1 MDMNYGFIRASNIDE
16 AASAQRSAIT
26 ELAERTKHHIEGWV
40 IDCSPHDPNPKPR
53 DFARLLEPLAEGD
66 TLVCAALE
74 NLGNSMEAV
83 AALIVFCNGKG
94 VTVHAVA
101 GGFHIE
107 SGPFADSFGRVLSFC
122 IALSDRLAAQRRA
135 ETEAAA
141 AQGRIPI
148 PSPSHGPRTGFRHP
162 KQSLKLY
169 PKEAQIRALL
179 QQRVPI
185 YRIAEQFGVSP
196 NTVRSYIRRYIY
208 TQE

>member
-1 MDMNYGFIRASNIDE
+1 MDMNYGFIRASNLNE
-16 AASAQRSAIT
+16 ATDAQRNAIT
-26 ELAERTKHHIEGWV
+26 ELAERTQHHIEGWV
-40 IDCSPHDPNPKPR
+40 IDCSPLDPNPKPR
-53 DFARLLEPLAEGD
+53 DFARLLAPLAEGD

-83 AALIVFCNGKG
+83 AALLAFCNGKG

-107 SGPFADSFGRVLSFC
+107 SGPFADSFGRVLSFS
-122 IALSDRLAAQRRA
+122 IALSAHLDAQRRA
-135 ETEAAA
+135 EAEAA

-148 PSPSHGPRTGFRHP
+148 PSSSHGPRTGFRHP

-208 TQE
+208 TPE

>member
-1 MDMNYGFIRASNIDE
+1 MDMNYGFIRASNLNE
-16 AASAQRSAIT
+16 ATDAQRNAIT
-26 ELAERTKHHIEGWV
+26 ELAERTQHHIEGWV
-40 IDCSPHDPNPKPR
+40 IDCSPLDPNPKPR
-53 DFARLLEPLAEGD
+53 DFARLLEPLASGD

-83 AALIVFCNGKG
+83 AALLAFCNGKG

-107 SGPFADSFGRVLSFC
+107 SGPFADSFGRVLSFS

-135 ETEAAA
+135 EAEAAA
-141 AQGRIPI
+141 AQGRIPRQY
-148 PSPSHGPRTGFRHP
+148 PTHGPRTGFRHP

-208 TQE
+208 TPE

>member
-1 MDMNYGFIRASNIDE
+1 MGMNYGFIRASNIDE

-40 IDCSPHDPNPKPR
+40 IDCSPLDPNPKPR
-53 DFARLLEPLAEGD
+53 DFARLLKPLSEGD

-83 AALIVFCNGKG
+83 AALLAFCNGKG

-107 SGPFADSFGRVLSFC
+107 SGPFADSFGRILSFS
-122 IALSDRLAAQRRA
+122 IALSAHLDAQRRA
-135 ETEAAA
+135 EAAA
-141 AQGRIPI
+141 AQGRIPRQA
-148 PSPSHGPRTGFRHP
+148 PTHGPRTGFRHP

-169 PKEAQIRALL
+169 PNEAQIRALL

-185 YRIAEQFGVSP
+185 YRIAEQLGVSP

>member
-16 AASAQRSAIT
+16 AAYAQRNAIT
-26 ELAERTKHHIEGWV
+26 ELAERTQHHIEGWV
-40 IDCSPHDPNPKPR
+40 IDCSPLDSNPKPR

-83 AALIVFCNGKG
+83 AALLAFCNGKG

-101 GGFHIE
+101 GDFHIE
-107 SGPFADSFGRVLSFC
+107 SGPFADSFERILSFC

-135 ETEAAA
+135 EAA

-148 PSPSHGPRTGFRHP
+148 PSPSHGPRSGFRHP

-169 PKEAQIRALL
+169 PMEAQIRALL

-208 TQE
+208 TPE

>member
-1 MDMNYGFIRASNIDE
+1 MDMNYGFIRASNLNE
-16 AASAQRSAIT
+16 ATDAQRNAIT
-26 ELAERTKHHIEGWV
+26 ELAERTQHHIEGWV
-40 IDCSPHDPNPKPR
+40 IDCSPLDPNPKPR
-53 DFARLLEPLAEGD
+53 DFARLLEPLASGD

-83 AALIVFCNGKG
+83 AALLAFCNGKG

-107 SGPFADSFGRVLSFC
+107 SGPFADSFERVLSFS
-122 IALSDRLAAQRRA
+122 IALSGRLAAQRRA
-135 ETEAAA
+135 EAT
-141 AQGRIPI
+141 AQGRIPT
-148 PSPSHGPRTGFRHP
+148 PYPTHGPSTGFRHP

-169 PKEAQIRALL
+169 PNEAQIRALL

-208 TQE
+208 TPE

>member
-1 MDMNYGFIRASNIDE
+1 MTMNYGFIRASNLNE
-16 AASAQRSAIT
+16 ATDAQRNAIT
-26 ELAERTKHHIEGWV
+26 ELAERTQHHIEGWV
-40 IDCSPHDPNPKPR
+40 IDCSPLDPNPKPR
-53 DFARLLEPLAEGD
+53 DFARLLEPLASGD

-83 AALIVFCNGKG
+83 AALLVFCNGKG

-107 SGPFADSFGRVLSFC
+107 SGPYADSFGRVFSFC
-122 IALSDRLAAQRRA
+122 IALSDRLNAQRRA
-135 ETEAAA
+135 EAAA
-141 AQGRIPI
+141 AQRRIPS

-169 PKEAQIRALL
+169 PNEAQIRALL

-208 TQE
+208 TPE

>member
-1 MDMNYGFIRASNIDE
+1 MDMNYGFIRASNLDE
-16 AASAQRSAIT
+16 AAYAQRNAIT
-26 ELAERTKHHIEGWV
+26 ELAERTQHHIEGWV
-40 IDCSPHDPNPKPR
+40 IDCSPLDPNPKPR
-53 DFARLLEPLAEGD
+53 DFARLLAPLAEGD

-74 NLGNSMEAV
+74 NLGGDMEAV
-83 AALIVFCNGKG
+83 AALLAFCNGKG

-107 SGPFADSFGRVLSFC
+107 SGPFADSFGRVLSFS

-135 ETEAAA
+135 EAEAAA
-141 AQGRIPI
+141 AQGRIPRQY
-148 PSPSHGPRTGFRHP
+148 PTHGPRTGFRHP

-208 TQE
+208 TPE

>member
-16 AASAQRSAIT
+16 AAYAQRNAIT
-26 ELAERTKHHIEGWV
+26 ELAERTQHHIEGWV
-40 IDCSPHDPNPKPR
+40 IDCSPLDSNPKPR

-83 AALIVFCNGKG
+83 AALLAFCNGKG

-107 SGPFADSFGRVLSFC
+107 SGPFADSFERILSFC

-135 ETEAAA
+135 EAA

-148 PSPSHGPRTGFRHP
+148 PSPSPSHGPRSGFRHP

-169 PKEAQIRALL
+169 PMEAQIRALL

-208 TQE
+208 TPE

>member
-26 ELAERTKHHIEGWV
+26 ELAERTKHHIEGWI
-40 IDCSPHDPNPKPR
+40 IDCSPLDPNPKPR
-53 DFARLLEPLAEGD
+53 DFARLLKPLSEGD

-83 AALIVFCNGKG
+83 AALLAFCNGKG
-94 VTVHAVA
+94 VAVHAVA

-107 SGPFADSFGRVLSFC
+107 SGPFADSFERVLSFS
-122 IALSDRLAAQRRA
+122 IALSAHLDAQRRA
-135 ETEAAA
+135 EVEAAA
-141 AQGRIPI
+141 AQGRIPRQA
-148 PSPSHGPRTGFRHP
+148 PTHGPRTGSRHP

-185 YRIAEQFGVSP
+185 FRIAEQLGVAP
-196 NTVRSYIRRYIY
+196 ATVSSYVRRYIY

>member
-1 MDMNYGFIRASNIDE
+1 MDMNYGFIRASNLNE
-16 AASAQRSAIT
+16 ATDAQRNAIT
-26 ELAERTKHHIEGWV
+26 ELAERTQHHIEGWV
-40 IDCSPHDPNPKPR
+40 IDCSPLDPNPKPR
-53 DFARLLEPLAEGD
+53 DFASLLEPLASGD

-83 AALIVFCNGKG
+83 AALLAFCNGKG

-107 SGPFADSFGRVLSFC
+107 SGPFADSFGRVLSFS

-135 ETEAAA
+135 EAEAAA
-141 AQGRIPI
+141 AQGRIPRQY
-148 PSPSHGPRTGFRHP
+148 PTHGPRTGFRHP

-208 TQE
+208 TPE

>member
-1 MDMNYGFIRASNIDE
+1 MNYGFIRASNIDE
-16 AASAQRSAIT
+16 AAYAQRNAIT
-26 ELAERTKHHIEGWV
+26 ELAERTQHHIEGWV
-40 IDCSPHDPNPKPR
+40 IDCSSLDPNPKPR
-53 DFARLLEPLAEGD
+53 DFARLLEPLASGD

-74 NLGNSMEAV
+74 NLGGDMEAV
-83 AALIVFCNGKG
+83 AALLAFCNGKG

-107 SGPFADSFGRVLSFC
+107 SGPFADSFGRVLSFS

-135 ETEAAA
+135 EAAA
-141 AQGRIPI
+141 KGRIPRQY
-148 PSPSHGPRTGFRHP
+148 PTHGPRTGFRHP

-208 TQE
+208 TPE

>member
-1 MDMNYGFIRASNIDE
+1 MDMNYGFIRASNLNE

-40 IDCSPHDPNPKPR
+40 IDCSPLDPNPKPR
-53 DFARLLEPLAEGD
+53 DFARLLEPLSEGD

-83 AALIVFCNGKG
+83 AALLVFCNGKG

-107 SGPFADSFGRVLSFC
+107 SGPFADSFGRVLSFS

-135 ETEAAA
+135 EAEAAA
-141 AQGRIPI
+141 AQGRIPRQY
-148 PSPSHGPRTGFRHP
+148 PTHGPRTGFRHP

-208 TQE
+208 TPE

>member
-16 AASAQRSAIT
+16 AAYAQRNAIT
-26 ELAERTKHHIEGWV
+26 ELAERTQHHIEGWV
-40 IDCSPHDPNPKPR
+40 IDCSPLDSNPKPR

-83 AALIVFCNGKG
+83 AALLAFCNGKG

-107 SGPFADSFGRVLSFC
+107 SGPFADSFERILSFC

-135 ETEAAA
+135 EAA

-148 PSPSHGPRTGFRHP
+148 PSPSHGPRSGFRHP

-169 PKEAQIRALL
+169 PMEAQIRALL

-208 TQE
+208 TPE

>member
-16 AASAQRSAIT
+16 AAYAQRNAIT
-26 ELAERTKHHIEGWV
+26 ELAERTQHHIEGWV
-40 IDCSPHDPNPKPR
+40 IDCSPLDSNPKPR

-83 AALIVFCNGKG
+83 AALLAFCNGKG

-107 SGPFADSFGRVLSFC
+107 SGPFADSFKRILSFC

-135 ETEAAA
+135 EAA

-148 PSPSHGPRTGFRHP
+148 PSPSHGPRSGFRHP

-169 PKEAQIRALL
+169 PMEAQIRALL

-208 TQE
+208 TPE

>member
-16 AASAQRSAIT
+16 AAYAQRSAIT
-26 ELAERTKHHIEGWV
+26 ELAERTQHHIEGWV
-40 IDCSPHDPNPKPR
+40 IDCSSLDPNPKPR
-53 DFARLLEPLAEGD
+53 DFARLLEPLASGD

-74 NLGNSMEAV
+74 NLGGDMEAV
-83 AALIVFCNGKG
+83 AALLAFCNGKG

-107 SGPFADSFGRVLSFC
+107 SGPFADSFGRVLSFS
-122 IALSDRLAAQRRA
+122 IALSAHLDAQRRA
-135 ETEAAA
+135 EAA
-141 AQGRIPI
+141 AQGRIPSPS
-148 PSPSHGPRTGFRHP
+148 PSPSHGPRSGFRHP

-169 PKEAQIRALL
+169 PNEAQIRALL

-208 TQE
+208 TPE

>member
-1 MDMNYGFIRASNIDE
+1 MDMNYGFIRASRLNE
-16 AASAQRSAIT
+16 ATDAQRNAIT
-26 ELAERTKHHIEGWV
+26 ELAERTQHHIEGWV
-40 IDCSPHDPNPKPR
+40 IDCSPLDPNPKPR

-83 AALIVFCNGKG
+83 AALLTFCNGKG

-107 SGPFADSFGRVLSFC
+107 SGPFADSFGHVLAFS

-135 ETEAAA
+135 EAA
-141 AQGRIPI
+141 AQGRIQI
-148 PSPSHGPRTGFRHP
+148 PSTSHGPRAGFRHP

-196 NTVRSYIRRYIY
+196 NTVRSYVRRYIY
-208 TQE
+208 TPE

>member
-16 AASAQRSAIT
+16 AAYAQRNAIT
-26 ELAERTKHHIEGWV
+26 ELAERTQHHIEGWV
-40 IDCSPHDPNPKPR
+40 IDCSSLDPNPKPR
-53 DFARLLEPLAEGD
+53 DFTRLLEPLASGD

-83 AALIVFCNGKG
+83 AALLAFCNGKG

-107 SGPFADSFGRVLSFC
+107 SGSFADSFGRVLSFC
-122 IALSDRLAAQRRA
+122 IALSAHLDAQRRA
-135 ETEAAA
+135 EAA
-141 AQGRIPI
+141 AQGRIPSPS
-148 PSPSHGPRTGFRHP
+148 PSPSHGPRSGFRHP

-169 PKEAQIRALL
+169 PNEAQIRALL

-208 TQE
+208 TPE

>member
-16 AASAQRSAIT
+16 AAYAQRNAIT
-26 ELAERTKHHIEGWV
+26 ELAERTQHHIEGWV
-40 IDCSPHDPNPKPR
+40 IDCSSLDPNPKPR
-53 DFARLLEPLAEGD
+53 DFARLLEPLASGD

-74 NLGNSMEAV
+74 NLGGDMEAV
-83 AALIVFCNGKG
+83 AALLAFCNGKG

-107 SGPFADSFGRVLSFC
+107 SGPFADSFGRVLSFS
-122 IALSDRLAAQRRA
+122 IALSAHLDAQRRA
-135 ETEAAA
+135 EAA
-141 AQGRIPI
+141 AQGRIPSPS
-148 PSPSHGPRTGFRHP
+148 PSPSHGPRSGFRHP

-208 TQE
+208 TPE

>member
-1 MDMNYGFIRASNIDE
+1 MDMNYGFIRASNLDE
-16 AASAQRSAIT
+16 AAYAQRNAIT
-26 ELAERTKHHIEGWV
+26 ELAERTQHHIEGWV
-40 IDCSPHDPNPKPR
+40 IDCSPLDANPKPR
-53 DFARLLEPLAEGD
+53 DFARLLEPLGEGD

-74 NLGNSMEAV
+74 NLGGDMEAV
-83 AALIVFCNGKG
+83 AAFLAFCNKKG

-101 GGFHIE
+101 GGFHVE

-122 IALSDRLAAQRRA
+122 IALSAHLDAQRRA
-135 ETEAAA
+135 EAAA
-141 AQGRIPI
+141 TQGRS
-148 PSPSHGPRTGFRHP
+148 PSPYPTHGPRTGFRHP

-185 YRIAEQFGVSP
+185 YRIAEQLGASP

-208 TQE
+208 TPE